1 MHEHTPQAGTPAQL
15 PSIRLICLASD
26 RQQLIQYRTWSRA
39 LSDPIE
45 LVAVDISAT
54 VPADELAAPQ
64 SLPSLARTLASR
76 LQPFL
81 AHPHAIFAQDE
92 AAHLAL
98 ALTYLAQRS
107 NPGQT
112 RRLFVSSC
120 DSPEATEGGQTEH
133 LQVPVTAFYPPDTL
147 AAMLGWQR
155 LARQELE
162 LVELPAHSLPGD
174 QRLISVLNAHL
185 GLLCFA

>member
-1 MHEHTPQAGTPAQL
+1 MHEHTSQATAAAPL
-15 PSIRLICLASD
+15 PRTRLICLASN
-26 RQQLIQYRTWSRA
+26 RQQLIQYRTWSQA
-39 LSDPIE
+39 LGDPVE
-45 LVAVDISAT
+45 VVAVDISAR
-54 VPADELAAPQ
+54 VHADGLDALQ
-64 SLPSLARTLASR
+64 SRPLLARTLASR

-81 AHPHAIFAQDE
+81 AHPHAVFAQYE

-112 RRLFVSSC
+112 LRLIVSSC
-120 DSPEATEGGQTEH
+120 DSPAATEGGQTEH
-133 LQVPVTAFYPPDTL
+133 LQVPVTAFYPTGTL

-155 LARQELE
+155 LARRELE
-162 LVELPAHSLPGD
+162 LVELPAHSRPGE
-174 QRLISVLNAHL
+174 QRLVSILNAHL

>member
-1 MHEHTPQAGTPAQL
+1 MHEHTPQARPPAQL
-15 PSIRLICLASD
+15 PSIRLVCLASN
-26 RQQLIQYRTWSRA
+26 RQQLIQYRTWSHA

-45 LVAVDISAT
+45 LVAVDLSAT
-54 VPADELAAPQ
+54 VHADELDAPQ
-64 SLPSLARTLASR
+64 SLPALARTLASR

-81 AHPHAIFAQDE
+81 AQPHALFAQDE

-107 NPGQT
+107 HPGQT

-120 DSPEATEGGQTEH
+120 DSPQATEGGQTEH
-133 LQVPVTAFYPPDTL
+133 LEVPVTAFYPPGTL

-155 LARQELE
+155 LAHR
-162 LVELPAHSLPGD
+162 
-174 QRLISVLNAHL
+174 
-185 GLLCFA
+185 

>member
-1 MHEHTPQAGTPAQL
+1 MHEHTPQARPPAQL
-15 PSIRLICLASD
+15 PSIRLVCLASN
-26 RQQLIQYRTWSRA
+26 RQQLIQYRSWSRA
-39 LSDPIE
+39 LRDPIE

-54 VPADELAAPQ
+54 EHADGLDAPQ
-64 SLPSLARTLASR
+64 PHTLLARTLASR

-81 AHPHAIFAQDE
+81 AHPHAVFAQDE

-120 DSPEATEGGQTEH
+120 DSPEAAEGGLTEH

-155 LARQELE
+155 LARRELE
-162 LVELPAHSLPGD
+162 LVELPAHSQPGD
-174 QRLISVLNAHL
+174 QRLLSILNAHL

>member
-1 MHEHTPQAGTPAQL
+1 MHEHTPQARAPAQ
-15 PSIRLICLASD
+15 PPGIRLICLASK

-54 VPADELAAPQ
+54 AHADGPYAPQ
-64 SLPSLARTLASR
+64 SLPMLARTLASR

-81 AHPHAIFAQDE
+81 AHPHALFAQDE
-92 AAHLAL
+92 ATHLAL
-98 ALTYLAQRS
+98 ALAYLAQRS

-120 DSPEATEGGQTEH
+120 DSPEATEGVQTEH
-133 LQVPVTAFYPPDTL
+133 LQVPVTAFYPPDML

-155 LARQELE
+155 LAHRELE
-162 LVELPAHSLPGD
+162 LVELPAQSWPGD
-174 QRLISVLNAHL
+174 QRLINILNAHL

>member
-1 MHEHTPQAGTPAQL
+1 MHEHTPQARPPAQL
-15 PSIRLICLASD
+15 PSIRLVCLASN
-26 RQQLIQYRTWSRA
+26 RQQLIQYRTWSHA

-45 LVAVDISAT
+45 LVAVDLSAT
-54 VPADELAAPQ
+54 VHADELDAPQ
-64 SLPSLARTLASR
+64 SLPALARTLASR

-81 AHPHAIFAQDE
+81 AQPHALFAQDE

-107 NPGQT
+107 HPGQT

-120 DSPEATEGGQTEH
+120 DSPQATEGGQTEH
-133 LQVPVTAFYPPDTL
+133 LQVPVTAFYPPGTL

-155 LARQELE
+155 LAHRELE
-162 LVELPAHSLPGD
+162 LVELPPHSRPGD
-174 QRLISVLNAHL
+174 QRLISILNAHL